1 MFPSCQPAMMIN
13 MIDEKATK
21 RTDKVPE
28 EEEEDAYPKK
38 TTFRHRI
45 RDLIP
50 FPWKRRRRK
59 YKRKRREGSD
69 VDEEN
74 FSFSSGSCQSPSP
87 MMITITEDGEAVIQ
101 RHEATRSSL
110 RRRRRKAGIGRWEP
124 NFHRSYL

>member
-1 MFPSCQPAMMIN
+1 MPIN
-13 MIDEKATK
+13 MIDEETTK

-28 EEEEDAYPKK
+28 EEEEVAYPKK

-50 FPWKRRRRK
+50 FPWKRRRK

-69 VDEEN
+69 AEEEN

-110 RRRRRKAGIGRWEP
+110 RRRRRRKAGIGRWEP
-124 NFHRSYL
+124 NFTTLIFDL